1 MSRSQWWQDL
11 WEDAHSHKLSIVESN
26 LHKEK
31 KRLLHKYLTMF
42 QRKTLKWW
50 YEQKMKDINTDD
62 CFEELTLFKK
72 KLVVWKVVENFQQ
85 QNVSLKILL
94 MIENFLEKYS
104 MRKDFRNSV
113 VLRDAHNVLYTS
125 EYLLYELSLYVWM
138 APIFCVVV
146 RLVLHSF
153 LWTYREYFRRVSV
166 PFPRLW

>member
-1 MSRSQWWQDL
+1 
-11 WEDAHSHKLSIVESN
+11 
-26 LHKEK
+26 
-31 KRLLHKYLTMF
+31 
-42 QRKTLKWW
+42 
-50 YEQKMKDINTDD
+50 MKDINTDD

-125 EYLLYELSLYVWM
+125 EYLLYELSLYV
-138 APIFCVVV
+138 
-146 RLVLHSF
+146 
-153 LWTYREYFRRVSV
+153 
-166 PFPRLW
+166 